1 MKISLYRKPKIT
13 LPLVYIAVPVFLVL
27 GIAELYFTF
36 NEETFRWMDLLG
48 ALNWFLM
55 VVIVFLFRWQS
66 TKRAERHY
74 IQILDDQLH
83 YKHTESGQEGSL
95 PLSEI
100 KDVRFENRT
109 LVLQTNGDLIRLP
122 YGKDSYKA
130 NQQLKKELTKVL
142 ADSGLDIFNDREH
155 KA

>member
-1 MKISLYRKPKIT
+1 MT
-13 LPLVYIAVPVFLVL
+13 LTLVYIAVPVFLVL
-27 GIAELYFTF
+27 GAVELYIAFY
-36 NEETFRWMDLLG
+36 EDPFRWMDLLG

-74 IQILDDQLH
+74 IQMQDGQLY
-83 YKHTESGQEGSL
+83 YKHAETGQEGNL
-95 PLSEI
+95 LLSEI
-100 KDVRFENRT
+100 QAVRFENRT
-109 LVLQTNGDLIRLP
+109 LIIQTQNDSIILP

-130 NQQLKKELTKVL
+130 NQQLQRAIMDALSPHTN
-142 ADSGLDIFNDREH
+142 A